1 MTNELLANYANYALW
16 SAILVITMAMIGYAL
31 HLAWTVPEREAA
43 EEARAA
49 SAPVKEAVAA
59 GRAKGADAEPV
70 PASVGAAGTDVS
82 TDAAEADGGA
92 VDEEGGVPLRAR
104 KAAGIASSLSW
115 LGAMLLLTSATLRG
129 VAVERAPLG
138 NLFEFSVAGS
148 FFAMAT
154 YCLWTL
160 HRDLRWLGLF
170 VTAPVVL
177 ILGVASTAWYQPA
190 DELVPSLKSYWLP
203 IHVTVA
209 TLSVGIFIVG
219 AAVVALYLAS
229 DREVGGER
237 FWRKLPPPASLEK
250 LAYSLH
256 IIAFPLWTFTLI
268 AGAIWAR
275 EAWGAYWTWDPK
287 EVWTF
292 VIWTVYAAYLHARAT
307 KNTPRRTANWIALA
321 GFACIVINYVV
332 VNFYF
337 IGMHSYAQ

>member
-1 MTNELLANYANYALW
+1 MSNEILATYANYALW
-16 SAILVITMAMIGYAL
+16 SAILVITMAMIGHAL
-31 HLAWTVPEREAA
+31 YLAWTVPEREAA
-43 EEARAA
+43 DEAVPQEAT
-49 SAPVKEAVAA
+49 APEREVVAA
-59 GRAKGADAEPV
+59 GAGSKGASAGSAGDAV
-70 PASVGAAGTDVS
+70 DLDDGASASVED
-82 TDAAEADGGA
+82 DGS
-92 VDEEGGVPLRAR
+92 VPVRAR
-104 KAAGIASSLSW
+104 KAAGIASTLGW
-115 LGAMLLLTSATLRG
+115 LGTMLLLTSMVLRG
-129 VAVERAPLG
+129 VAVSRPPLG
-138 NLFEFSVAGS
+138 NLFEFSVSGT
-148 FFAMAT
+148 FFAMAA
-154 YCLWTL
+154 YSIWSLR
-160 HRDLRWLGLF
+160 RDLRWLGVF
-170 VTAPVVL
+170 VTVPVVL
-177 ILGVASTAWYQPA
+177 ILGVASTVWYQPA

-219 AAVVALYLAS
+219 AAIVALYLAS
-229 DREVGGER
+229 DRQIGGER
-237 FWRKLPPPASLEK
+237 FWRKLPPAASLEK

-256 IIAFPLWTFTLI
+256 IVAFPLWTFTLI

-321 GFACIVINYVV
+321 GFACIIINYTV